1 MSHRPTR
8 RQKSAARRDARV
20 LAAIL
25 CGSGL
30 LHLATPAVYDAVVPR
45 SVPGPARFWTI
56 GSGLAEVGIAAALLA
71 PRTRPVGG
79 LAAAALF
86 VAVFPANVSM
96 ALRALTSERATT
108 ARRVVTLVRLPLQV
122 PLVTRA
128 LGVHRAS

>member
-1 MSHRPTR
+1 MSHRPR
-8 RQKSAARRDARV
+8 RPPRSAARRDARV

-25 CGSGL
+25 GGSGV
-30 LHLATPAVYDAVVPR
+30 LHLARPAVYDAVVPR

-56 GSGLAEVGIAAALLA
+56 GAGLAEVGIAVALLS
-71 PRTRPVGG
+71 PRTRRAGG

-96 ALRALTSERATT
+96 ALRAVRSERATT
-108 ARRVVTLVRLPLQV
+108 VRRAVTIARLPLQV